1 MVMVRVMGMAMV
13 TMMIVTVMMAMLLP
27 QGPGTYWVEADEQTM
42 GDSEAERG
50 VAPSRGGGVA
60 SNSKV

>member
-13 TMMIVTVMMAMLLP
+13 TMA
-27 QGPGTYWVEADEQTM
+27 EEQTM
-42 GDSEAERG
+42 AVSEAERG